1 MQSDYIRKRRERVAK
16 AWDLS
21 DEYVLVGAGEAVP
34 ILGAGDQQYPF
45 ISHAEYFYLADQETP
60 GGVVAYDPKEGWC
73 DFVPEVGEAERVW
86 EGREDVDGTPLTQ
99 LGAWIAAR
107 RGRPLI
113 MLGTPLPCTRSEPG
127 RTAELREA
135 LTHARRPKDAV
146 ELERMRR
153 ANAASAAGFEVARSM
168 ICAGVS
174 ERDVQIETEAAFFR
188 AGGDRTAY
196 GTIVGTGSNA
206 AVLHFTPTRRTIR
219 AGEAVLIDAGAE
231 VGRYASDV
239 TRTYQAGAAKG
250 GAGFGAAGGAD
261 AKGGAEAPMC
271 TGSASGG
278 GDAGLFRAL
287 YEVVLRAQKAA
298 IQRCRANVE
307 FREVH
312 LAAARDLAEGLA
324 DFGVLRGRPDAL
336 VEQDAHALFF
346 PHGLGHMVGLGVRD
360 ASGYLPGRKRST
372 RPGLS
377 ALRTDLPLLPGYVMT
392 IEPGVYFIPPLL
404 NDPQRRAKHRDAVNW
419 AKVDT
424 LLEFGGIRIEDN
436 VLVTDA
442 APEILT
448 AAIPKE

>member
-1 MQSDYIRKRRERVAK
+1 MQSDYLRKRRERVAM

-21 DEYVLVGAGEAVP
+21 DEFVLVGAGEAVP

-45 ISHAEYFYLADQETP
+45 ISHAEYFYLTDQEVP
-60 GGVVAYDPKEGWC
+60 GGVVAYDPKEGWS
-73 DFVPEVGEAERVW
+73 DFAPEVSEAERVW
-86 EGREDVDGTPLTQ
+86 EGREDAKGTPLTQ

-113 MLGTPLPCTRSEPG
+113 MLGAPLPCTRSDPG
-127 RTAELREA
+127 RTAELREM
-135 LTHARRPKDAV
+135 LTHVRRPKDDV

-153 ANAASAAGFEVARSM
+153 ANAASAAGFEVARAM
-168 ICAGVS
+168 IREGVS
-174 ERDVQIETEAAFFR
+174 ERDVQIEMEAAFFR

-206 AVLHFTPTRRTIR
+206 AVLHFTPTRRKIR

-231 VGRYASDV
+231 IGRYASDV

-250 GAGFGAAGGAD
+250 SARFGAPAGAGAAGSNA
-261 AKGGAEAPMC
+261 GGAA
-271 TGSASGG
+271 

-298 IQRCRANVE
+298 IERCRANVE

-312 LAAARDLAEGLA
+312 MAAARDLAEGLT
-324 DFGVLRGRPDAL
+324 DFGVLRGKPDAL

-404 NDPQRRAKHRDAVNW
+404 NDPQRRAKYRDAVNW
-419 AKVDT
+419 AKVDA

-436 VLVTDA
+436 VLVTNA
-442 APEILT
+442 APEVLT
-448 AAIPKE
+448 AGIPKE